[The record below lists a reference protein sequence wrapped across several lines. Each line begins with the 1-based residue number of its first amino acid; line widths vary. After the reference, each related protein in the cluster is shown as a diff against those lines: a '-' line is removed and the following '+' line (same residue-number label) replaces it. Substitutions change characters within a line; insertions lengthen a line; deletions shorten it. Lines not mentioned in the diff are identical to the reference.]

1 MRAAILI
8 GALWCALQASAQSSV
23 LYGGGS
29 GDGHGTTRGEQ
40 PMPSVFWFGGAG
52 DGHATRFSA
61 PTTAVQTWFGGSGD
75 GHAQTG
81 SGTPG
86 NPVLF
91 AGGSGD
97 GHASTWMNN
106 TTTTVHF
113 RGGTGDG
120 HAVAMGTTA
129 GPVAQWYGG
138 PNDGYADGKGD
149 LQFNQLR
156 VVAKLDG
163 PFDTNTG
170 LMRDDMRSQ
179 GLLPLGQPY
188 TALGFALT
196 GNEPSTTTA
205 PVLTTTG
212 ANAIVDWV
220 YLELRPTTNTSLIL
234 TTITALMQRDG
245 DIVAMDGT
253 SPPTFRIAAGTYHL
267 VIRHRNHL
275 AVMSA
280 QPLTLGWLPQPID
293 LTANAASFFG
303 TNATRTVNGVQVLWA
318 GDVNGNGQ
326 VQYTGSGNDRD
337 PILTT
342 VGSTTPNNV
351 ASNTYSTRDVNLDGS
366 VKYTGPG
373 NDRDPILLSVGN
385 TTPNNIRVVQVP

>member
-1 MRAAILI
+1 MRATIMI
-8 GALWCALQASAQSSV
+8 GSLCCTLQASAQSSV

-40 PMPSVFWFGGAG
+40 PVPSVFWFGGAG
-52 DGHATRFSA
+52 DGHATRISA
-61 PTTAVQTWFGGSGD
+61 PTSQQQLWYGGSGD

-86 NPVLF
+86 NPVLY

-97 GHASTWMNN
+97 GHASTLMSN
-106 TTTTVHF
+106 TATTVQY
-113 RGGTGDG
+113 RGGIGDG

-129 GPVAQWYGG
+129 GPVTLWYGG

-163 PFDTNTG
+163 PYDVNTG
-170 LMRDDMRSQ
+170 LMRDDLRNQ
-179 GLLPLGQPY
+179 GLLPLSQPY
-188 TALGFALT
+188 TAQGFALS

-205 PVLTTTG
+205 PVLATTG

-220 YLELRPTTNTSLIL
+220 YLELRPATNTSLTL

-253 SPPTFRIAAGTYHL
+253 SPPTFRIAAGDYHL

-293 LTANAASFFG
+293 LSASAAAFNG
-303 TNATRTVNGVQVLWA
+303 NGATRMVNGVQTLWS
-318 GDVNGNGQ
+318 GDLNGDGQ
-326 VQYTGSGNDRD
+326 VQYIGAGNDRDPILVRVGSTLPNNTVNGYFSEDTDLSGTVRYLGSGNDRD
-337 PILTT
+337 PILVN
-342 VGSTTPNNV
+342 VGGTTPNNV
-351 ASNTYSTRDVNLDGS
+351 
-366 VKYTGPG
+366 
-373 NDRDPILLSVGN
+373 
-385 TTPNNIRVVQVP
+385 RVQQVP